1 MDLHGPSLLWYCSPF
16 SSEASLRKTVQPGLI
31 CAHCCCPL
39 YPAWAVWA
47 FLHGAQEGPRGQVGT
62 GWQATLSP
70 LLFHFLNWRVKEMS
84 YDGRAPLL
92 CGHSICWEC
101 WGLFQW
107 HDESITHSF
116 LAFLLETALKETER
130 SVVSSNSDPPP
141 YPLLSNV
148 YFTFYLEAWVV
159 VQKYVIFPPRN
170 HCYFLLPGR

>member
-16 SSEASLRKTVQPGLI
+16 SSEASLRKT
-31 CAHCCCPL
+31 A
-39 YPAWAVWA
+39 AWANLCSLLLPPIPRMGSMSISAWSSR
-47 FLHGAQEGPRGQVGT
+47 GAKRPGGNRMAGN
-62 GWQATLSP
+62 SP

-107 HDESITHSF
+107 HEESITHSF

-130 SVVSSNSDPPP
+130 SVVHSNSGPSP

-148 YFTFYLEAWVV
+148 YFTFYLETWVV
-159 VQKYVIFPPRN
+159 VQKYIIFPPRN